1 MVPSHQDCVAVLEE
15 TTELAL
21 SDPPVSGDS
30 LQRLEF
36 LLTSCFQDDEAG
48 SHFRSTTCCG
58 GGVTAVSI
66 ADFDTCAV
74 APQTNCN
81 LHLADNKVHLPI
93 QLQRTAF
100 GARKELRA
108 NTMKHAQESVK
119 FMLGHAVK
127 EFHCDN
133 KDIEFFMQAPPS
145 QKWLNC
151 IVLGK
156 VERSKTR
163 TANPPSL
170 SDLQHRVLKS
180 LECSV
185 AQKLAH
191 PQAKFFTVE
200 SATAWK
206 NAGVGNKIDCDRF
219 FIKSCSEFPAYLRDL
234 LGASQHLDELAGVE
248 VGNPHPEAEK
258 RFQAMCDQAP
268 PRHVEGIDLK
278 LGKSNSEIGGTV
290 LAPHQCLSPRFL
302 ACCTV
307 DHDSMCSYM
316 KDERS
321 QHKKERK
328 IRVASIDHVDTKPTW
343 LQFGETSNIYL
354 YLSQKASAAEEK
366 WLFIVNF
373 VMNTLVDMVN
383 SRVKAQHGGQG
394 RQLELM
400 RKRDHRVAVGS
411 ASNPLEGNFGR
422 HQDGKNGIVICGDAK
437 CSSHQLMV
445 PTLCLQNHAHANT
458 KIQWAP
464 VDDPR
469 FTAGAVTQECVLIHI
484 QLLNVNEAFEHWV
497 GYVPVVRS
505 ALFSCPFS
513 FFKTHSCELH

>member
-1 MVPSHQDCVAVLEE
+1 MVQSHKDCVAVLEE
-15 TTELAL
+15 TIELSL

-30 LQRLEF
+30 LLRLEF
-36 LLTSCFQDDEAG
+36 LLTSYFQDDEVG
-48 SHFRSTTCCG
+48 SHFRSMICYGSGDTS
-58 GGVTAVSI
+58 VSI
-66 ADFDTCAV
+66 ADFNTYIV
-74 APQTNCN
+74 GPQTNYD
-81 LHLADNKVHLPI
+81 LHLADNQVHLPI
-93 QLQRTAF
+93 KLQRTAF
-100 GARKELRA
+100 SARKELRS
-108 NTMKHAQESVK
+108 NTMKHAQASVL
-119 FMLGHAVK
+119 FILGYVVK
-127 EFHCDN
+127 AYYSQNEDVT
-133 KDIEFFMQAPPS
+133 FFMRSPPP
-145 QKWLNC
+145 KTWIHC
-151 IVLGK
+151 IILGK
-156 VERSKTR
+156 DERSLTR
-163 TANPPSL
+163 SVDPPSL
-170 SDLQHRVLKS
+170 TDLQHRVIKS
-180 LECSV
+180 LEHSV

-206 NAGVGNKIDCDRF
+206 NGVGNEIDYNSF

-234 LGASQHLDELAGVE
+234 LGASLYLDELAGVE
-248 VGNPHPEAEK
+248 VGNPYPEVEK
-258 RFQAMCDQAP
+258 RFQAMYDQAP

-290 LAPHQCLSPRFL
+290 LALHQYLSPRFL
-302 ACCTV
+302 AFYTV

-343 LQFGETSNIYL
+343 LQFGDTSNIYL

-373 VMNTLVDMVN
+373 VMNLLVDMVN
-383 SRVKAQHGGQG
+383 SRVKAQHGGRG
-394 RQLELM
+394 CRLERM
-400 RKRDHRVAVGS
+400 RKRDYRVAVGS

-422 HQDGKNGIVICGDAK
+422 HQDGKNGIVIYGDAK
-437 CSSHQLMV
+437 YSTHQLMV
-445 PTLCLQNHAHANT
+445 PTLCLQNYAYANT

-464 VDDPR
+464 VNDPK

-497 GYVPVVRS
+497 CFVLVVHS
-505 ALFSCPFS
+505 VLLPCPSLFF
-513 FFKTHSCELH
+513 